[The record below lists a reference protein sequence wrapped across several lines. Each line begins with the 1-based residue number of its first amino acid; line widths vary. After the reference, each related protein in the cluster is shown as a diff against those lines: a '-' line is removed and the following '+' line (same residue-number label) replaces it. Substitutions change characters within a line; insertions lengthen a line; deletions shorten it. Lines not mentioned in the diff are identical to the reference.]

1 MGGLELGIR
10 PLQARHDRNAPDFT
24 MIKFGT
30 SGWRGLIARDF
41 TFDNVRLATQ
51 AIAEYLAS
59 VQTPGSKT
67 VIMGYDTRFLGREF
81 SLAAAEVLAANG
93 LNPLLCNRDTP
104 TPVIAHNIR
113 FRKAVGGINMTA
125 SHNPAEYQGLK
136 FSTSNGAPA
145 HPEVTKQIE
154 DNVLRLQ
161 QNNWTFK
168 AAVIGTYK
176 CRTFDPQPAYFKQLR
191 KLVDF
196 AAIKKARL
204 KVAVEL
210 MYGTGRGYLDRL
222 LEDSGARITT
232 FHNELNPLFGGHH
245 PEPNAEG
252 MAEVSRFVRSGK
264 AQLGLGLDGDAD
276 RFGIVDK
283 DGTWLTPNQVLAL
296 TLYHLKK
303 NRNWTGAVVRTVPT
317 SHQVDAVAELLGV
330 KVHET
335 PVGFK
340 YIGALMES
348 EPIIVGGEES
358 GGLSVKGHVPEKD
371 GILACLLMAELVAA
385 ERKPLLRILKELEKQ
400 TGEFH
405 SERINVAIRPETKD
419 ALLAKLG
426 SGLESIGTFKVEKF
440 ITTDGFKYL
449 LPNGEWVA
457 FRASG
462 TEPLIRCYIEAKSKP
477 SLAKLRKACEELLSP

>member
-1 MGGLELGIR
+1 
-10 PLQARHDRNAPDFT
+10 

-30 SGWRGLIARDF
+30 SGWRGLIAHDF

-51 AIAEYLAS
+51 AIAEYLAN
-59 VQTPGSKT
+59 VQTAASKT

-81 SLAAAEVLAANG
+81 SLAAAEILAVNG
-93 LNPLLCNRDTP
+93 LTPLLCNRDTP
-104 TPVIAHNIR
+104 TPVIAHTIR
-113 FRKAVGGINMTA
+113 ARKAMGGINMTA

-154 DNVLRLQ
+154 ANILRLQ
-161 QNNWTFK
+161 QNNWTFD

-176 CRTFDPQPAYFKQLR
+176 CKTIDPQPGYFKQLH
-191 KLVDF
+191 KLVNF
-196 AAIKKARL
+196 AVIKKARL

-210 MYGTGRGYLDRL
+210 MYGTGRGYLDKL
-222 LEDSGARITT
+222 LEDSGAKVTT

-296 TLYHLKK
+296 ALYHLKK
-303 NRNWTGAVVRTVPT
+303 NRKWTGAVVRTVPT
-317 SHQVDAVAELLGV
+317 SHQVDAVAELFGV

-371 GILACLLMAELVAA
+371 GILACLLMAELVAT
-385 ERKPLLRILKELEKQ
+385 ERKPLLRILKELEKR

-419 ALLAKLG
+419 ALLTKLG
-426 SGLESIGTFKVEKF
+426 SGLENIGPFKVERF

-449 LPNGEWVA
+449 LPHREWVA

-462 TEPLIRCYIEAKSKP
+462 TEPLIRCYIEAKSKA
-477 SLAKLRKACEELLSP
+477 SLAKLRKACQELLG

>member
-1 MGGLELGIR
+1 
-10 PLQARHDRNAPDFT
+10 

-51 AIAEYLAS
+51 AIADYLKTVVNPS
-59 VQTPGSKT
+59 SKT
-67 VIMGYDTRFLGREF
+67 VIIGYDTRFLGRDF
-81 SLAAAEVLAANG
+81 SLAVAEVLAANG
-93 LNPLLCNRDTP
+93 FTPLLCNRDTP
-104 TPVIAHNIR
+104 TPVIAHTIR
-113 FRKAVGGINMTA
+113 HRKAIGGINMTA
-125 SHNPAEYQGLK
+125 SHNPAPYQGLK

-154 DNVLRLQ
+154 ENVARLIQ
-161 QNNWTFK
+161 SNWSFK
-168 AAVIGTYK
+168 AAVVGTFQCK
-176 CRTFDPQPAYFKQLR
+176 TFDPQPDYFRQLR
-191 KLVDF
+191 KLVNF
-196 AAIKKARL
+196 AAIKKARM
-204 KVAVEL
+204 KIAVEL
-210 MYGTGRGYLDRL
+210 MYGTGRGYLDTL
-222 LEDSGARITT
+222 LESAGAEVTV

-252 MAEVSRFVRSGK
+252 MAAVSTLVRSGK
-264 AQLGLGLDGDAD
+264 AQIGLGLDGDAD

-283 DGTWLTPNQVLAL
+283 DGTWLTPNQILAL
-296 TLYHLKK
+296 ALYHLKK
-303 NRNWTGAVVRTVPT
+303 NRGWTGAAVRTVPT

-371 GILACLLMAELVAA
+371 GILACLLMAELVAM
-385 ERKPLLRILKELEKQ
+385 EGKSLGRILKDLEKQ
-400 TGEFH
+400 TGQFH
-405 SERINVAIRPETKD
+405 TDRINVAIRPDTKD

-426 SGLESIGTFKVEKF
+426 SGLEKIGSFKVEEF

-449 LPNGEWVA
+449 LPNHEWVA

-462 TEPLIRCYIEAKSKP
+462 TEPLVRCYIEAKTAAN
-477 SLAKLRKACEELLSP
+477 LGKLRKACKALLA